1 MKKHRK
7 FTFLLPVLLLLTV
20 LLSSCSAGGAPSS
33 GSEDPSLPEGSDVLP
48 AVSLDDFS
56 EAASAYG
63 TVTDMTEQLTFETAS
78 VQTDRIN
85 IIYMKT
91 HTEKQ
96 AENLISGGTD
106 SEDTVTVL
114 RSGQNYSYCEENAPE
129 DPSDGTAAFYGY
141 YLRVDN
147 VLLLVTGS
155 PEDRTFVRETAEEFF
170 TSLGYSGN

>member
-96 AENLISGGTD
+96 AEKICNFSQINIFS
-106 SEDTVTVL
+106 
-114 RSGQNYSYCEENAPE
+114 Q
-129 DPSDGTAAFYGY
+129 
-141 YLRVDN
+141 
-147 VLLLVTGS
+147 
-155 PEDRTFVRETAEEFF
+155 
-170 TSLGYSGN
+170 